1 MNELYGL
8 LMSLHVVC
16 LIVQSR
22 FAVSMSD
29 VHVMVVGQRLV
40 YSLYSQPI
48 AWCTVG
54 TMAPKLCNMY
64 V

>member
-1 MNELYGL
+1 MNELYNL

-40 YSLYSQPI
+40 YSLLSAHCLVY
-48 AWCTVG
+48 CG
-54 TMAPKLCNMY
+54 TIAPKLCNMY